1 MPRQETEDIDLAGD
15 SELSP
20 ELLLWRG
27 NVTRTP
33 SPLPVRE
40 PLVYDVSNHEVMDC
54 PEHQN
59 RLSKGVIAKFVQL
72 FDFQTLKS
80 HRGGFIS
87 SRKRNT
93 AGGFCFLY

>member
-1 MPRQETEDIDLAGD
+1 MPREMGEDIDVAGNA
-15 SELSP
+15 ELPP
-20 ELLLWRG
+20 ELLLQVG

-40 PLVYDVSNHEVMDC
+40 RLVYQVSNHEVMGC

-59 RLSKGVIAKFVQL
+59 RLSKGVIAKFVQRKN
-72 FDFQTLKS
+72 FQTLES

-87 SRKRNT
+87 SRRWNA